1 MVVLPGKKLLN
12 MSLDMSHPFLKII
25 ETPIKVENTMAAAGD
40 KRKKFLRNKKN
51 KKVAGSIDMFANL
64 NKEAQHHL
72 KKRNN
77 IEES

>member
-25 ETPIKVENTMAAAGD
+25 ETPIKVENNMADAGD
-40 KRKKFLRNKKN
+40 KRKKFLMNKKN